1 MLMVIIGYVCGRAGT
16 AIGAHS
22 MTIRVLLVDDQAL
35 FREGLETLLSVH
47 KDIQVVGQASNGQEA
62 VEVAAKV
69 QPDVVLMDVRMPIL
83 DGVGAT
89 RRLNKVLPQCRVI
102 VLTTFDDD
110 EYVFDALRAGAV
122 GYLLKDVASAR
133 LVEAIRATARGK
145 SILEPSV
152 AAKVIAEFTR
162 VSSMVP
168 AAQME
173 QLVEP
178 LSERE
183 SEILA
188 LIATGASNK
197 EIANRLFIAEGTVKN
212 HVTHI
217 LGKLGVRDR
226 TQAAL
231 KARELGL
238 L

>member
-1 MLMVIIGYVCGRAGT
+1 MA
-16 AIGAHS
+16 
-22 MTIRVLLVDDQAL
+22 IRVLLVDDQAL

-47 KDIQVVGQASNGQEA
+47 NDIQVVGQACNGQEA
-62 VEVAAKV
+62 VEVAARV
-69 QPDVVLMDVRMPIL
+69 QPDVALMDVRMPIL
-83 DGVGAT
+83 NGVRAT
-89 RRLNKVLPQCRVI
+89 RRLKRALPQCRVI

-133 LVEAIRATARGK
+133 LVEAIRAAARGQ

-168 AAQME
+168 SAQME
-173 QLVEP
+173 QMAEP

-183 SEILA
+183 LEILG
-188 LIATGASNK
+188 LIARGGSNK
-197 EIANRLFIAEGTVKN
+197 EIADRLFIAEGTVKN
-212 HVTHI
+212 HVTRI

>member
-1 MLMVIIGYVCGRAGT
+1 MA
-16 AIGAHS
+16 
-22 MTIRVLLVDDQAL
+22 IRVLLVDDQEL

-47 KDIQVVGQASNGQEA
+47 PDIEVVGQARNGLEA
-62 VEVAAKV
+62 VEIAARV
-69 QPDVVLMDVRMPIL
+69 RPDLALMDVRMPVL
-83 DGVGAT
+83 DGVRGT
-89 RRLNKVLPQCRVI
+89 RLLKEALPECKVI

-110 EYVFDALRAGAV
+110 EYVFDALRAGAA
-122 GYLLKDVASAR
+122 GYLLKDVPSAR
-133 LVEAIRATARGK
+133 LVEAIRATTRGE

-162 VSSMVP
+162 VSSLVP

-183 SEILA
+183 LEILT
-188 LIATGASNK
+188 LIAKGDSNK
-197 EIANRLFIAEGTVKN
+197 EIAEQLYIAEGTVKN